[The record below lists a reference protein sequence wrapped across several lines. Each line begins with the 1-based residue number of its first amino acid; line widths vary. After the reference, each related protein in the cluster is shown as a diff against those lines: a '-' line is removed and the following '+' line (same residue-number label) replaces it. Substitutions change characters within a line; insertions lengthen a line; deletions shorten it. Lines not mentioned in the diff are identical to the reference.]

1 MPALIVGG
9 KIARENMANRV
20 AGDVMCNVSLCI
32 DLSAPQTLTVVC
44 RVKRTC
50 AFDRRATYALLL
62 KIATF

>member
-32 DLSAPQTLTVVC
+32 DLSAPQTLTC
-44 RVKRTC
+44 GLQSQTDLRV
-50 AFDRRATYALLL
+50 
-62 KIATF
+62 